1 MILNPR
7 NSADRYSR
15 PISVYELFMKKGV
28 NLYRDA
34 TIPAELSIDGQE
46 HTIQIK
52 EEFDR
57 YYDLE
62 KADKVYHESE

>member
-1 MILNPR
+1 MILNPK

-15 PISVYELFMKKGV
+15 AMSVYELFMKKGV

-46 HTIQIK
+46 HTIQTK
-52 EEFDR
+52 EEFDQL
-57 YYDLE
+57 YDIE
-62 KADKVYHESE
+62 KARKVYNETD